1 MNTGSL
7 GLLVEACKTC
17 DDSYSASEEEEEEND
32 GGVLYCKARGM
43 PFDHVDS
50 KAILNFDEGQYK
62 VHGADLKCSYH
73 LCRADGIKFRWC
85 AICNKAVA
93 KRNFRKRHAHPGSEV
108 QHLCPPA
115 NKVKKRRRAIS
126 DGSKNKA
133 QWKSIKEEEETEPS
147 IPKDVRNESYSS
159 NHSHVTSQHDC
170 TWSQCNTM
178 SMPGLENDPLHC
190 ELNPSKVPIPQT
202 WIDLFHSRPVGGSKE
217 DVKHWLIQA
226 MFVAGLSDENKRND
240 ESTCT
245 QLQSNPV
252 VATREEFSG
261 AIPPRFINYTRF
273 DEKDGHVA
281 KYRQHADTLSL
292 QINTELDAT
301 SNSILLDSEGSIHIT
316 PRISF

>member
-17 DDSYSASEEEEEEND
+17 DDSYSASEGEEETD

-43 PFDHVDS
+43 PFDHIDS
-50 KAILNFDEGQYK
+50 NAILNFDEGQYK
-62 VHGADLKCSYH
+62 VHGAELKCSYH

-108 QHLCPPA
+108 QHLCPPMS
-115 NKVKKRRRAIS
+115 KVKKRKAMS
-126 DGSKNKA
+126 DDSLNRS
-133 QWKSIKEEEETEPS
+133 QWKPIKREEDSLTS
-147 IPKDVRNESYSS
+147 IPNNVRNEAFSS
-159 NHSHVTSQHDC
+159 NHSQVNVSSQHDLS
-170 TWSQCNTM
+170 TWRHYNPM
-178 SMPGLENDPLHC
+178 SMPGLGNDPLHC
-190 ELNPSKVPIPQT
+190 ELNPSKVSIPQP

-217 DVKHWLIQA
+217 DVKHWLVQA
-226 MFVAGLSDENKRND
+226 MFVAGLSNENEQND
-240 ESTCT
+240 EGA
-245 QLQSNPV
+245 QIQSNPV

-261 AIPPRFINYTRF
+261 AIPPRFINYARC
-273 DEKDGHVA
+273 DEKDRNVA

-292 QINTELDAT
+292 QINTDLDST